1 MPPLGQLG
9 NWAGQL
15 ERFNMT
21 IQGRAIDRGEVGIP
35 CDVVAR
41 SSHIVS
47 LVWALPEQP
56 ENEDDEQIEKPSE
69 AEEAMEAEE
78 AAEEIVETHT
88 GRLVEEGVLIE
99 SPGSL
104 VELDYGFPN
113 DGGLLVPDV
122 AAFHLQR
129 RGVLQIV
136 DGGKEVSFETI
147 LNRGLSSDQSFFLK
161 YLVYRD
167 MRSKGRRLKAGTGEM
182 PYLWFFEKPGRPC
195 THMVAAYSRNQSI
208 PLSELEG
215 VLAIAG
221 RFKKGV
227 YLALVD
233 EEGEVSYYEMKR
245 FTTRPASRYSP
256 DRKDAA
262 QIVGPMA
269 VVWDPL
275 GALSL
280 YREGYFGKPIGIR
293 KPRSMDF
300 EKPIMLSFTE
310 LLYLAGA
317 GRVSLAGSEGEV
329 GVAQLAKSALSEP
342 NFRERYAV
350 YRKLKGSGL
359 IVKSGMKFGVDFA
372 VYEYGPGLDHA
383 PFMIHVY
390 PSASSITPTEI
401 VRAGR
406 LAASVKKKF
415 VVAQVDAKDGRVR
428 MISFARAKP

>member
-1 MPPLGQLG
+1 MS
-9 NWAGQL
+9 
-15 ERFNMT
+15 
-21 IQGRAIDRGEVGIP
+21 I
-35 CDVVAR
+35 
-41 SSHIVS
+41 
-47 LVWALPEQP
+47 LPE
-56 ENEDDEQIEKPSE
+56 DSDEELEEELEKPTDLDESQE
-69 AEEAMEAEE
+69 GEE
-78 AAEEIVETHT
+78 AAEEIVETYT
-88 GRLVEEGVLIE
+88 GKLVEEGVLVE

-104 VELDYGFPN
+104 VELDHGFPE
-113 DGGLLVPDV
+113 DGGLLLPDV
-122 AAFHLQR
+122 AAFYLQR
-129 RGVLQIV
+129 RGVLRIV
-136 DGGKEVSFETI
+136 DDGREIPFQAI
-147 LNRGLSSDQSFFLK
+147 LKRGLASDASFFLK

-167 MRSKGRRLKAGTGEM
+167 MRSKGRRLKAGTAEM
-182 PYLWFFEKPGRPC
+182 PYLWFFEKPGKPC
-195 THMVAAYSRNQSI
+195 THLVAVYSRNQSI
-208 PLSELEG
+208 ALDELER
-215 VLAIAG
+215 VLTIAG
-221 RFKKGV
+221 RFKKAV

-245 FTTRPASRYSP
+245 FTTRPAVRYSP

-310 LLYLAGA
+310 LLYLAGL
-317 GRVSLAGSEGEV
+317 GRVRLEDGEAGVSV
-329 GVAQLAKSALSEP
+329 DQLAKAALSEP
-342 NFRERYAV
+342 HFRERYIV
-350 YRKLKGSGL
+350 YQKLKDSGL
-359 IVKSGMKFGVDFA
+359 VVKSGMKFGVDFA

-383 PFMIHVY
+383 PFLIHVY
-390 PSASSITPTEI
+390 PSTSSITPTEI

-415 VVAQVDAKDGRVR
+415 VIAQVDAQRGRVR

>member
-1 MPPLGQLG
+1 M
-9 NWAGQL
+9 N
-15 ERFNMT
+15 
-21 IQGRAIDRGEVGIP
+21 
-35 CDVVAR
+35 
-41 SSHIVS
+41 
-47 LVWALPEQP
+47 LVWALSEEP
-56 ENEDDEQIEKPSE
+56 ENESDEGKLEKSGEPGEAGEPEEE
-69 AEEAMEAEE
+69 AEG
-78 AAEEIVETHT
+78 IIETHT
-88 GRLVEEGVLIE
+88 GELIEEGVLVE

-104 VELDYGFPN
+104 VELDYGFPE
-113 DGGLLVPDV
+113 DDGLLVPDV
-122 AAFHLQR
+122 AAYYLQR
-129 RGVLQIV
+129 RGVLQV
-136 DGGKEVSFETI
+136 LDGGIDVPLDTI
-147 LNRGLSSDQSFFLK
+147 LNRGLSSDRSFFLK

-182 PYLWFFEKPGRPC
+182 PYLWFFGKPGRPC
-195 THMVAAYSRNQSI
+195 THMVAVYSRNQSI
-208 PLSELEG
+208 PLEELEG
-215 VLAIAG
+215 VLAVAG

-245 FTTRPASRYSP
+245 FTTRPAAPYSP
-256 DRKDAA
+256 DRKDVA
-262 QIVGPMA
+262 QVVGPMA

-317 GRVSLAGSEGEV
+317 GRVKLEGTEGEV
-329 GVAQLAKSALSEP
+329 SLAKLAEAALSEP

-350 YRKLKGSGL
+350 YHKLKGSGL
-359 IVKSGMKFGVDFA
+359 VVKSGMKFGVDFA

-390 PSASSITPTEI
+390 PSESSITPTEI

-428 MISFARAKP
+428 MISFARTKP